1 MLERE
6 LTSLVMRCRVASS
19 AKIVVLGDGGVGKT
33 ALTIQL
39 CLNHFIVLAVR
50 AETYD
55 PTIEDSYRKHAIID
69 DEPCLLEILD
79 TAGQEE
85 YTALRDQWIR
95 EGEGFVLVY
104 SITARATFERIERFR
119 HQITRV
125 KDSDSIPIV
134 LVGNKSDRANERE
147 VGKEE
152 GAALAKRL
160 GCEFVETSAKTR
172 SNLEH
177 AYYQEGYAGPLG
189 SSSRLEFE
197 ILATFLPTGA
207 GVTPPEL
214 SVVLVDALHLETF
227 GAA

>member
-1 MLERE
+1 MHGR
-6 LTSLVMRCRVASS
+6 
-19 AKIVVLGDGGVGKT
+19 
-33 ALTIQL
+33 
-39 CLNHFIVLAVR
+39 
-50 AETYD
+50 D
-55 PTIEDSYRKHAIID
+55 P
-69 DEPCLLEILD
+69 C
-79 TAGQEE
+79 
-85 YTALRDQWIR
+85 R

-177 AYYQEGYAGPLG
+177 AYYQVVRKSALLPCWMGWASAHTPCLCSSGTTRRIRNSTRQEG
-189 SSSRLEFE
+189 
-197 ILATFLPTGA
+197 
-207 GVTPPEL
+207 
-214 SVVLVDALHLETF
+214 
-227 GAA
+227 